1 MKGLIELG
9 VKTNHRSLFIL
20 VGDHG
25 KDQVEN
31 LHKVLSQTRVKARP
45 SVLWCY
51 KKELGFSTHRKKRM
65 KEIKRN
71 QSRGLHDPDRDDP
84 FDLFISSTS
93 IRWAYYK
100 ETDQILGQTF
110 GMCVL
115 QDFEGVTPNLLARTI
130 ETVEGG
136 GIVILLMKTVKSLK
150 QLYTMSMDVHSRFR
164 TEAHHEVIPRFN
176 ERFILSLADCRS
188 CLVLDDELN
197 ILPISSKIDTI
208 PSSSESGVGGLNQG
222 ETDSS
227 GVMVDP
233 ELEELKASLTET
245 PHVGCLV
252 NLAKTTDQAH
262 AIMSFLDA
270 ISEKTLRSTVALT
283 AARGRGKSASIGI
296 CLAGAIAY
304 GYSNI
309 FVTAPSPENLKSVFE
324 FLILGLKALKYVEH
338 MDFETLQEHRGEA
351 GKVVVRLNIF
361 KNHRQ
366 TVQYILPDDH
376 SKLAQAELIA
386 IDEAAAIPL
395 PVVRKLLGPY
405 LVFMSSTVN
414 GYEGTGRALSLKL
427 IQQLRKQQGQ
437 AMASAAQSAG
447 NSVAGS
453 KGKKGS
459 RKVHEDRWKTAAE
472 AAANFTSSGASSG
485 ARTLTEITLETP
497 IRYGKADKVEKWLN
511 NLLCLDVVQNSS
523 RIMSGIPSPRDCEL
537 YLVNRDALFS
547 YHAMAEGLLQRIWSL
562 YTSAH
567 YKNTPNDLQMLSDA
581 PAHRL
586 FVLLGPR
593 KNNTSATALPDV
605 LCVIQV
611 AFEGRISQK
620 SVHSQMARGNKASG
634 DMIPWVVSQQ
644 FNDNEFATLSGARIV
659 RVATHPDVQKMG
671 YGTKAIEMLIA
682 HFQGE
687 YQTEVLDAGVF
698 GNEGSIKGADTD
710 AADSNEEGLQ
720 NEEITQKATLPPLLV
735 PVSELPTEQLNW
747 LGVSYGLTPE
757 LLNFWSRQMF
767 KMCYIRQSTNDLTG
781 EHSVIMLRQLQV
793 KGGQTASTLLDS
805 SWLQGYVHDYRRRI
819 ISLLSYNFSTLPSS
833 VAITLIDP
841 DKVLTSA
848 HQAVESDEMKSSA
861 LTSSVDQL
869 SRAYNSPLLTAS
881 ELVSVHLTHH
891 DLKRLELYS
900 RNMVDH
906 HMIIDTLPTLSA
918 LFFQG
923 RFPSSC
929 RLSHLQVAILLSM
942 GLQRKSVDSIANELN
957 LPVNQVL
964 AFFNK
969 TVRKLSLALRT
980 LLENDEESKMKTS
993 SKMVMQM
1000 ENKASS
1006 MNATSQS
1013 LQDEQNSDVKD
1024 FNQKTK
1030 HDLLMQNKDIAKHAL
1045 KGVADGDLE
1054 LALEK
1059 SMKKGQV
1066 VPSSISVL
1074 KTQEADEDVKEG
1086 KKDKKRKKDKSQHD
1100 KKHKK
1105 HKV

>member
-1 MKGLIELG
+1 
-9 VKTNHRSLFIL
+9 
-20 VGDHG
+20 
-25 KDQVEN
+25 
-31 LHKVLSQTRVKARP
+31 
-45 SVLWCY
+45 
-51 KKELGFSTHRKKRM
+51 
-65 KEIKRN
+65 
-71 QSRGLHDPDRDDP
+71 
-84 FDLFISSTS
+84 
-93 IRWAYYK
+93 
-100 ETDQILGQTF
+100 
-110 GMCVL
+110 
-115 QDFEGVTPNLLARTI
+115 
-130 ETVEGG
+130 
-136 GIVILLMKTVKSLK
+136 
-150 QLYTMSMDVHSRFR
+150 
-164 TEAHHEVIPRFN
+164 
-176 ERFILSLADCRS
+176 
-188 CLVLDDELN
+188 
-197 ILPISSKIDTI
+197 
-208 PSSSESGVGGLNQG
+208 
-222 ETDSS
+222 
-227 GVMVDP
+227 
-233 ELEELKASLTET
+233 
-245 PHVGCLV
+245 
-252 NLAKTTDQAH
+252 
-262 AIMSFLDA
+262 MSFLDA

-324 FLILGLKALKYVEH
+324 FLIIGLKALKYVEH
-338 MDFETLQEHRGEA
+338 MDFETLQEHRGDA
-351 GKVVVRLNIF
+351 GKVVIRLNIF

-437 AMASAAQSAG
+437 AMANAAQSAA
-447 NSVAGS
+447 SAVVGS

-472 AAANFTSSGASSG
+472 AAANFTTSGASSG

-497 IRYGKADKVEKWLN
+497 IRYGKNDKVEKWLN
-511 NLLCLDVVQNSS
+511 NLLCLDVIQNSNK
-523 RIMSGIPSPRDCEL
+523 IVSGIPSPRDCEL

-593 KNNTSATALPDV
+593 KSNAGAASLPDV

-620 SVHSQMARGNKASG
+620 SVHSQMSRGNKASG
-634 DMIPWVVSQQ
+634 DMIPWVLSQQ

-671 YGTKAIEMLIA
+671 YGSKAIELLIS

-687 YQTEVLDAGVF
+687 FQTEVLDVGVY
-698 GNEGSIKGADTD
+698 GDEGSVVDTD
-710 AADSNEEGLQ
+710 SKADSDDADLQ
-720 NEEITQKATLPPLLV
+720 NEEISQKATLPPLLV
-735 PVSELPTEQLNW
+735 PVSELPTEQLDW

-757 LLNFWSRQMF
+757 LLNFWSRHMF

-781 EHSVIMLRQLQV
+781 EHSVIMIRQLQV
-793 KGGQTASTLLDS
+793 IGGQKAASDRVDE

-819 ISLLSYNFSTLPSS
+819 ISLLSYNFATLPSS
-833 VAITLIDP
+833 VAVTLIDP

-848 HQAVESDEMKSSA
+848 HQSVESDEQKAASTVAISS
-861 LTSSVDQL
+861 DQC
-869 SRAYNSPLLTAS
+869 RAYNSPALSAS

-923 RFPSSC
+923 RFPPSC

-942 GLQRKSVDSIANELN
+942 GLQRKSVDDIAVELN

-969 TVRKLSLALRT
+969 TVRKLSLALT
-980 LLENDEESKMKTS
+980 SLLEQDEESKLKTS
-993 SKMVMQM
+993 SKMVSQM
-1000 ENKASS
+1000 ESRASAMS
-1006 MNATSQS
+1006 ATSQT
-1013 LQDEQNSDVKD
+1013 LQDDQNNDVKA
-1024 FNQKTK
+1024 FNLKQKQE
-1030 HDLLMQNKDIAKHAL
+1030 LLMQNKDIAKHAL
-1045 KGVADGDLE
+1045 KGVAEGELE
-1054 LALEK
+1054 LALAK
-1059 SMKKGQV
+1059 SMKQGHAI
-1066 VPSSISVL
+1066 PSSISVL
-1074 KTQEADEDVKEG
+1074 KVQEDGDEGVTPSED
-1086 KKDKKRKKDKSQHD
+1086 KKKKRKKDKGGGHE

-1105 HKV
+1105 NRV